1 MLYPD
6 IPARALVS
14 VVSVGTVE
22 RGAEA
27 LSGGVA
33 AVTVAAFGRLGQQDG
48 SMACAGLIHGQRP
61 TGKVCRTLSSRHVN
75 RRLPFCR
82 PRRRISSGRS
92 VLFVSVWPNSRAR
105 RNEPGPQRQARAWC
119 QAGVWWRSRLW
130 PRPRYRVSV
139 GEPQRC
145 SYQKWLSL
153 GKYCRTAFGAHI
165 TIDWGGERLSGAAR
179 DKATGTG
186 VSISAATERYGC
198 FPDVRRGS

>member
-1 MLYPD
+1 MSQGPSGK
-6 IPARALVS
+6 R
-14 VVSVGTVE
+14 G
-22 RGAEA
+22 RGARRGFGGG
-27 LSGGVA
+27 GGV
-33 AVTVAAFGRLGQQDG
+33 G
-48 SMACAGLIHGQRP
+48 
-61 TGKVCRTLSSRHVN
+61 
-75 RRLPFCR
+75 
-82 PRRRISSGRS
+82 
-92 VLFVSVWPNSRAR
+92 
-105 RNEPGPQRQARAWC
+105 
-119 QAGVWWRSRLW
+119 